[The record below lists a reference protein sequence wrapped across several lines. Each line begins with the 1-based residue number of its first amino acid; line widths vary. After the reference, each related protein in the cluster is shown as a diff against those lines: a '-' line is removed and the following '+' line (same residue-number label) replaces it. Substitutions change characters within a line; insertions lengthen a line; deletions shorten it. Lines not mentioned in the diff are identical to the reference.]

1 MRFWRRTTDYSDED
15 RSPFGRINADHRQR
29 LEFWRILCESFS
41 RLKPREFVARKP
53 DSLPDKSEVLGQ
65 TLKTANKIDADFT
78 LLIRDESV
86 LRSEVSVRILIAYR
100 RHRHDEVSE
109 RHAWNEGVKPS

>member
-1 MRFWRRTTDYSDED
+1 MVSGHPELISED
-15 RSPFGRINADHRQR
+15 FD
-29 LEFWRILCESFS
+29 ILPKSITGDLPGLVTIKVGIPRCGACL
-41 RLKPREFVARKP
+41 LKPREFIARKP
-53 DSLPDKSEVLGQ
+53 DSLLDKSEVLGQ

-86 LRSEVSVRILIAYR
+86 LRSEVSVCIFIAYR
-100 RHRHDEVSE
+100 RYRHDEVSE